1 MRPSRVKAKLQQN
14 QPALITTL
22 HLIDPSLFELVSLMG
37 FDGIWMDM
45 EHHSYGLP
53 KGSDL
58 MRAARVGVSDIIA
71 RPAKG
76 EFMRM
81 ARMLESGA
89 QGIMYPRCDDAK
101 EAAEVVRWAKFA
113 PLGERGI
120 DGGNPDMPYLMM
132 SLAPYLEAANRETFL
147 AIQIEQPSALEHAE
161 EIAALDG
168 VDILML
174 GPGDFSV
181 LAGVPGQMNHPL
193 ILDAKKKLARAA
205 KNTGKHWG
213 CTSSGP
219 EDSQQLLD
227 LGARFICHNADIVL
241 IKQGFDR
248 IRNEYSALGFTFE
261 GSYEA

>member
-1 MRPSRVKAKLQQN
+1 MRPSRVKAKLQRN

-45 EHHSYGLP
+45 EHHAYGLP

-81 ARMLESGA
+81 ARMLEAGA
-89 QGIMYPRCDDAK
+89 QGIMYPRCDDA
-101 EAAEVVRWAKFA
+101 EGSRRGG
-113 PLGERGI
+113 PLGQVRAPRRT
-120 DGGNPDMPYLMM
+120 GGRRRQPGHALSDD
-132 SLAPYLEAANRETFL
+132 APGAYLEMANRETFI

-161 EIAALDG
+161 EIAAIDG

-193 ILDAKKKLARAA
+193 ILDAKKKLDRAA

-219 EDSQQLLD
+219 EDSRQLIE

-241 IKQGFDR
+241 VKQGFER